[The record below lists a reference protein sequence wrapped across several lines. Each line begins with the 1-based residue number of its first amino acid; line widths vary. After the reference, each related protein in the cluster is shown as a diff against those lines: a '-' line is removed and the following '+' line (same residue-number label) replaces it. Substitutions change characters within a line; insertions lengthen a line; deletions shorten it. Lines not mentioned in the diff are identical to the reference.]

1 MGVSSDDIGA
11 LGSDSG
17 EVHPQ
22 TRASEGK
29 WWFTAALRSAGPLRT
44 KKRVGPQHLSGAS
57 DGVRKEMMTSH
68 LITTQMDAIDPA
80 VPAPVTNV
88 AEYGFEGRFE
98 DWAEDARYYEYS
110 KAANPIGSGH
120 TSTVPITAFSRDV
133 YLDGPTRIIPLDLSN
148 ELGIEDGPATSPALV
163 ANFVRIR
170 GGEQIATSPNATSQL
185 YYVISGRGF
194 SAVNGGLVRW
204 EKGDFLTLPA
214 ASHATFYA
222 DSGSDAA
229 LYWVHDEPLLRHLGA
244 EATEPRFR
252 ATKFRRA
259 DAVARLD
266 EIAARPGAND
276 KSRVSV
282 LLANA
287 AEEQTLTITHVLWA
301 MFGLLPPDQEQR
313 PHRHQSVALDL
324 ILDAQPG
331 CYTLLGTR
339 LNERGDIIN
348 PTRVDWEAGGAFVTP
363 PGLWHAHF
371 NESGAPAHLI
381 PIQDA
386 GLQTYL
392 RSLDIRFSDRR

>member
-1 MGVSSDDIGA
+1 MTTDLVDPTI
-11 LGSDSG
+11 
-17 EVHPQ
+17 
-22 TRASEGK
+22 
-29 WWFTAALRSAGPLRT
+29 AAP
-44 KKRVGPQHLSGAS
+44 
-57 DGVRKEMMTSH
+57 M
-68 LITTQMDAIDPA
+68 
-80 VPAPVTNV
+80 TNV

-98 DWAEDARYYEYS
+98 DWASDARYFEYS

-120 TSTVPITAFSRDV
+120 TSRVPIRAFSREL
-133 YLDGPTRIIPLDLSN
+133 YSDGPTRIIPLDLSD
-148 ELGIEDGPATSPALV
+148 ELGLADGPATSPALV
-163 ANFVRIR
+163 AHFVRIR
-170 GGEQIATSPNATSQL
+170 AGEQIATNPNATSQL
-185 YYVISGRGF
+185 YYVIYGRGF
-194 SAVNGGLVRW
+194 SAVNGRLVRW

-214 ASHATFYA
+214 QSHATFYA
-222 DSGSDAA
+222 SADTA
-229 LYWVHDEPLLRHLGA
+229 LYWAHDEPLLRHLGA
-244 EATEPRFR
+244 QATEPRFR

-266 EIAARPGAND
+266 EIASRPGAND

-287 AEEQTLTITHVLWA
+287 REEQTLTITHVLWA
-301 MFGLLPPDQEQR
+301 MFGLLPPDQVQR

-324 ILDAQPG
+324 ILDAEPG

-339 LNERGDIIN
+339 LDEHGDIVN

-371 NESGAPAHLI
+371 NTSGAAAHLI
-381 PIQDA
+381 PVQDA